1 MGVLPDFFECDCT
14 CSPLPC
20 VIYGT
25 LYSRH
30 NAKIEERIH
39 IRDYVI
45 LSKRRCDI
53 DPIKIV
59 CNYIHVGHQ
68 NPIVVAQRTYV

>member
-1 MGVLPDFFECDCT
+1 M
-14 CSPLPC
+14 
-20 VIYGT
+20 IYGT

-59 CNYIHVGHQ
+59 CNYIHVGH
-68 NPIVVAQRTYV
+68 